1 MTSWRVIVNMLA
13 CTMLLLGMTI
23 SGAGCC
29 CNPPGRATQCYP
41 VYEPPRP
48 ARINHLAFFKLKNP
62 ADADEL
68 ITDCDS
74 QLAIIPG
81 VESYYCGRHLDVGR
95 GNVDGDYDVGFY
107 VGFENEDDYRSYV
120 NHPNH
125 IALVEKWKPR
135 WEWIRVH
142 DVLDE
147 TP

>member
-1 MTSWRVIVNMLA
+1 MYDRRSFTGVLWLVAVLSLMA
-13 CTMLLLGMTI
+13 LG
-23 SGAGCC
+23 SGGCC
-29 CNPPGRATQCYP
+29 GSKCCGIAGA
-41 VYEPPRP
+41 PPRP
-48 ARINHLAFFKLKNP
+48 ARINHLAFFKLK
-62 ADADEL
+62 DAAGASEL
-68 ITDCDS
+68 IADCDA
-74 QLAIIPG
+74 QLSVIPG
-81 VESYYCGRHLDVGR
+81 VRSYYCGTHLDVGR